1 MDPNNPKHLIEGKYE
16 RVWSQELQTAWLW
29 NDTKKVFLSIEDK
42 DSLKP
47 KLDYIVDNGLGG
59 MMIWEMAGDYSYDAV
74 KREYVIGSDM
84 TSYAHEVF
92 AAAKPMAIR
101 HNDQTR

>member
-1 MDPNNPKHLIEGKYE
+1 MALE
-16 RVWSQELQTAWLW
+16 RHQ
-29 NDTKKVFLSIEDK
+29 KVFLSIEDK

-84 TSYAHEVF
+84 TSYAMKCCRGE
-92 AAAKPMAIR
+92 A
-101 HNDQTR
+101 DGYSS